1 MIAIPLTQIGPSDN
15 QSYEYHWTGE
25 YLEAHLLSDVGHKRK
40 SNQDSCMLCVP
51 QDDNLAQ
58 RRGLMFAVADG
69 MGGANAGEF
78 ASRLALEALIEGYY
92 RSPSQNLPDR
102 LRDALEEASRR
113 IFAEAEQNPD
123 RHGMGTTLSVFVIHG
138 DWAYAAQVG
147 DSRIYLVR
155 PKHPIVQVTN
165 DHSLVAEQ
173 VRNGYISPEEARTHS
188 LKNLI
193 TRAVGIRETV
203 KVDLFSL
210 HIQQGDT
217 FLICSDGLCN
227 LVKDDEIK
235 QALENE
241 SLQSA
246 ARVLVGRALHE
257 GGSDN
262 ITTAIVRV
270 TAVPPARTF
279 ESGAEPVE
287 VPKPGIMSRLGRLL
301 TGG

>member
-15 QSYEYHWTGE
+15 QNYEYHWTGE
-25 YLEAHLLSDVGHKRK
+25 YIEAHLLSDVGHKRK
-40 SNQDSCMLCVP
+40 SNQDACMLCVP
-51 QDDNLAQ
+51 QDDNLAH

-92 RSPSQNLPDR
+92 LSASQNLPDR
-102 LRDALEEASRR
+102 LRDALEEASRQ
-113 IFAEAEQNPD
+113 IFAEAEQNPE
-123 RHGMGTTLSVFVIHG
+123 RHGMGTTLSAFVVHG
-138 DWAYAAQVG
+138 EWAYVAQVG

-155 PKHPIVQVTN
+155 PRHPIVQVTN

-193 TRAVGIRETV
+193 TRAVGIKETV
-203 KVDLFSL
+203 KVDLFCL

-227 LVKDDEIK
+227 LVKDSEIE

-262 ITTAIVRV
+262 ITTAIIRV
-270 TAVPPARTF
+270 TAVPPPQTF
-279 ESGAEPVE
+279 EFGAEPVK
-287 VPKPGIMSRLGRLL
+287 VPKLGLMSRLGRLL